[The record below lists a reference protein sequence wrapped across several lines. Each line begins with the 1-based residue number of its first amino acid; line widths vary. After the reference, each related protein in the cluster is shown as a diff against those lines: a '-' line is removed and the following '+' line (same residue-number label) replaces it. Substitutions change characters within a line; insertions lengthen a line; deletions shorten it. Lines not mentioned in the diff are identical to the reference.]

1 MQVNQHVVR
10 VSVLPKIT
18 HVGQKNLSK
27 VTFGLAIDSEIS
39 KDKTN
44 FLYYESLGKTAELIN
59 QFVKTKETILE
70 VSFEIQS
77 RQFTNSNGEE
87 RTAYANVVTH
97 FKVWAAPKAKEK
109 AIVDDQANDENF
121 APIQQDFSIP
131 DDFIDYEH

>member
-1 MQVNQHVVR
+1 MQVNQHVGR
-10 VSVLPKIT
+10 VSVLPKLT
-18 HVGQKNLSK
+18 HVGQNNLSK

-44 FLYYESLGKTAELIN
+44 FLYYEAIGKTADLIN
-59 QFVKTKETILE
+59 QFVKTKGTILE

-77 RQFTNSNGEE
+77 RQFTNSNGEQ
-87 RTAYANVVTH
+87 RNVYANVVTQ

-109 AIVDDQANDENF
+109 AVVDDPTSNENF
-121 APIQQDFSIP
+121 APIQQDFAIP

>member
-1 MQVNQHVVR
+1 MQVNQHIGR
-10 VSVLPKIT
+10 VSVLPKLT
-18 HVGQKNLSK
+18 HVGQNNLSK

-44 FLYYESLGKTAELIN
+44 FLYYEALGKTADLIN
-59 QFVKTKETILE
+59 QFVKTKGTILE
-70 VSFEIQS
+70 VAFEIQS

-87 RTAYANVVTH
+87 RTAYVNVVTR
-97 FKVWAAPKAKEK
+97 FKVWATPKAKEK
-109 AIVDDQANDENF
+109 TVVDDQTNDENF

>member
-1 MQVNQHVVR
+1 MQVNQHVGR

-44 FLYYESLGKTAELIN
+44 FLYYEALGKTAELIN

-97 FKVWAAPKAKEK
+97 SKCLGR
-109 AIVDDQANDENF
+109 
-121 APIQQDFSIP
+121 S
-131 DDFIDYEH
+131 